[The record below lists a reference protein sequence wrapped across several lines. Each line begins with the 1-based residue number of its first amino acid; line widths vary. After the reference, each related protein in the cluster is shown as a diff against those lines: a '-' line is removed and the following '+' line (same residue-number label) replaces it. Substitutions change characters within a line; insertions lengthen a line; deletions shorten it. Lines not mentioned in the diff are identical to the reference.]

1 MAQSCVFPS
10 RIANYSSKK
19 PKTGKI
25 AGMEFSNIQ
34 DYSLK
39 PAQELDGSD
48 LRMKVTSMK
57 AAIAAGTSS
66 KVRAVQHLMQVNKLR
81 LHEAVGLLQ

>member
-19 PKTGKI
+19 PKVGKT

-48 LRMKVTSMK
+48 LRMK
-57 AAIAAGTSS
+57 AAITLGTTS
-66 KVRAVQHLMQVNKLR
+66 KVKAVQHLMQVNRLC
-81 LHEAVGLLQ
+81 LHEAVGLLH